1 MSARAPLFVVFAAI
15 AAMLA
20 VGATSPAA
28 AQQATGQGVTAAL
41 LQPLD
46 ASEGGGGGTA
56 GSAGAAASS
65 AAAMAPEQGITVKLG
80 GKETLSIKGFLSATF
95 YAQDANFDGGF
106 GNGQNA
112 EWPTANYPSNKW
124 FNGGDVRNSR
134 LTFAFDGPETADG
147 WKMGAL
153 LETDFF
159 GGFNGA
165 GGFSQQQAI
174 MRIRLAYTDLSKGG
188 TTLRIGQFWSPF
200 FGEVP
205 ESLSHIAFPLGYGSA
220 GMVGWRFPGV
230 FLYQKLTP
238 KTAKTQMQLD
248 LAAMEG
254 SWNGPATGEL
264 NNQTF
269 GNVGFRGQFDAKLN
283 FFGKDGAGNAWKLY
297 VAGHYDQKSLNGVGN
312 AFPAQHGETSLNG
325 TGAEVGGSYKI
336 GPFLIHGNIYT
347 TKADGQNFAAITQFG
362 DIKDTGGWLQLGYD
376 FTKRW
381 SGYLFYGEVN
391 ANRSDVLQWVG
402 ATGRQKNEQEV
413 AMVEWSLGQYQL
425 GLEWLHDDLTLV
437 NSTKLK
443 GNQIAL
449 STRFFL

>member
-1 MSARAPLFVVFAAI
+1 MSARAPLFVVFATV
-15 AAMLA
+15 AAVLV

-46 ASEGGGGGTA
+46 ASEGGGGGAA

-65 AAAMAPEQGITVKLG
+65 AAATAPEQGIQVKLG
-80 GKETLSIKGFLSATF
+80 GKESLTIKGFISATF
-95 YAQDANFDGGF
+95 FAQDASFDGGF

-112 EWPTANYPSNKW
+112 EWPTANYPSAKW
-124 FNGGDVRNSR
+124 FNGGDLRNTR
-134 LTFAFDGPETADG
+134 LIMAFDGPETADG
-147 WKMGAL
+147 WKMGAYV
-153 LETDFF
+153 EGDFF

-165 GGFSQQQAI
+165 GAFSQQQATP
-174 MRIRLAYTDLSKGG
+174 RLRLAFTDLTKGG
-188 TTLRIGQFWSPF
+188 TTIRIGQFWSPF

-283 FFGKDGAGNAWKLY
+283 FSGKDGAGNAWHLY
-297 VAGHYDQKSLNGVGN
+297 VAGHYDQKALNGVGN
-312 AFPAQHGETSLNG
+312 AFPAQHGQTSLDG
-325 TGAEVGGSYKI
+325 TGAEVGGGYKI
-336 GPFLIHGNIYT
+336 GAFLIHGNVYMS
-347 TKADGQNFAAITQFG
+347 KADGQNFTALTQFG
-362 DIKDTGGWLQLGYD
+362 NIRDTGAWLQLGYD
-376 FTKRW
+376 FTKRV
-381 SGYLFYGEVN
+381 SGYVFYGVDI
-391 ANRSDVLQWVG
+391 ANRSDVLEWVG
-402 ATGRQKNEQEV
+402 STGRKRNEQSA
-413 AMVEWSLGQYQL
+413 AMLEWSLGQYQL
-425 GLEWLHDDLTLV
+425 ALEWLHDQLTLA
-437 NSTKLK
+437 NNTGLK

>member
-1 MSARAPLFVVFAAI
+1 MSAKAPLFVVFI
-15 AAMLA
+15 AAAVILT
-20 VGATSPAA
+20 VGAASPAA
-28 AQQATGQGVTAAL
+28 AQQATDQGVVSAL

-46 ASEGGGGGTA
+46 AAEGGGGGAA
-56 GSAGAAASS
+56 GPAATAASS
-65 AAAMAPEQGITVKLG
+65 AAAPAPAQPIKIMLG
-80 GKETLSIKGFLSATF
+80 GKESLTIKGFLSATY
-95 YAQDANFDGGF
+95 YAQDASFDGGF

-112 EWPTANYPSNKW
+112 EWPTANYPSAKW
-124 FNGGDVRNSR
+124 FNGGDLRNTR
-134 LTFAFDGPETADG
+134 LIMAFDGPETADG
-147 WKMGAL
+147 WKMGAYV
-153 LETDFF
+153 EGDFF

-165 GGFSQQQAI
+165 GAFSQQQATP
-174 MRIRLAYTDLSKGG
+174 RLRLAFTDLSKGG
-188 TTLRIGQFWSPF
+188 TTVRIGQFWSPF

-220 GMVGWRFPGV
+220 GMLGWRFPGI

-283 FFGKDGAGNAWKLY
+283 FSGKDGAGNAWHLY

-312 AFPAQHGETSLNG
+312 AFPAQHGDTSLNG
-325 TGAEVGGSYKI
+325 TGAEVGGGYKI
-336 GPFLIHGNIYT
+336 GAFLIHGNIYT

-381 SGYLFYGEVN
+381 SAYVFYGEVN
-391 ANRSDVLQWVG
+391 ANRNDVLEWVG
-402 ATGRQKNEQEV
+402 AAGRQKNEQE
-413 AMVEWSLGQYQL
+413 AGMVEWSLGQYQL

-437 NSTKLK
+437 NGNKLK